1 METDEELVKR
11 TLGGETDCY
20 GVLVQRHA
28 DYSFGLGM
36 RFTAGNREFAEDIS
50 QQSFLRAYKYLKSFN
65 PKKKFKQWLTGIAV
79 NCYKDLSHKE
89 SQYLSLEVIDEP
101 SYTPDLGGNTGFFE
115 LIKPLAEDE
124 RTIFTLRYVYEH
136 QIDEIAE
143 VVGLKPGTV
152 KSKISR
158 ALEKLR

>member
-20 GVLVQRHA
+20 RVLVQRHA
-28 DYSFGLGM
+28 DYLFGLGM
-36 RFTAGNREFAEDIS
+36 RLTAGNREFAADIS
-50 QQSFLRAYKYLKSFN
+50 QQSFLRAYKYLKSFH

-79 NCYKDLSHKE
+79 NCYKDLSNKE
-89 SQYLSLEVIDEP
+89 NQYLSLEVIDEP

-124 RTIFTLRYVYEH
+124 RAIFTLRYVYEYR
-136 QIDEIAE
+136 IDEIAE
-143 VVGLKPGTV
+143 VVDLKSGTV

>member
-28 DYSFGLGM
+28 DYLFGLGM

-65 PKKKFKQWLTGIAV
+65 TKKKFRQWLTGIAV

-101 SYTPDLGGNTGFFE
+101 SYTPDPVSYTHLT
-115 LIKPLAEDE
+115 LP
-124 RTIFTLRYVYEH
+124 TILLV
-136 QIDEIAE
+136 
-143 VVGLKPGTV
+143 
-152 KSKISR
+152 
-158 ALEKLR
+158 

>member
-11 TLGGETDCY
+11 TLSGEADCY

-28 DYSFGLGM
+28 DYLFGLGM
-36 RFTAGNREFAEDIS
+36 RLTAGNREYPEDMS
-50 QQSFLRAYKYLKSFN
+50 EQSSRRAYKYLKSFN
-65 PKKKFKQWLTGIAV
+65 PQKEFKQWLTGIAV
-79 NCYKDLSHKE
+79 NCYKDLSNKE

-101 SYTPDLGGNTGFFE
+101 SYTPDFGGNTGFFE

-124 RTIFTLRYVYEH
+124 RTIFTLRYVYEY

-143 VVGLKPGTV
+143 VVGLKSGTV